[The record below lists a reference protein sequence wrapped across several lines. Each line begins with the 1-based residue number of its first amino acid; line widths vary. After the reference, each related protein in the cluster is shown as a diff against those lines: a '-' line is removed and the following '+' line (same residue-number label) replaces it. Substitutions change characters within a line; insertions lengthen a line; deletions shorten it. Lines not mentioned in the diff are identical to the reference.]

1 MALVDVKNLSFK
13 YPGGHEHA
21 LEDVSFCVNK
31 GEFVVVCGDTG
42 SGKTTLLRLLKKE
55 LSPMGEKR
63 GNVLFEGQDV
73 LELPEREAAG
83 KIGYVMQAPEQ
94 QIVTDKVW
102 HELAFGLENLGVAK
116 DVIARRVAETASY
129 FGIENWYDK
138 DVNELS
144 GGQKQLLNLAAVMV
158 MNPSVIIFDE
168 PTSRLD
174 PIAASN
180 FISTIKKLNENL
192 GITVI
197 ISEHRLEELIPL
209 CDRFMVLRN
218 GKVVSLGEPREV
230 IEGLCGEKDGIVEA
244 MPGAVRLYREMGAE
258 GRCPLT
264 VKEGRGFVETFGNKV
279 RRLLGEAEVKTE
291 KKSKKDEKYALE
303 FKNVFF
309 RYERNLPDVLKELD
323 FSVRSGEV
331 FCVLGGNGAGKSTML
346 LSAMSFLRPYSGEIR
361 IFDKKLRDYRGQSL
375 FDNLVGFL
383 PQNVQTLFLKDT
395 VKEEL
400 AGDITALP
408 FDVTGYLSKHPYDLS
423 GGEQQL
429 VGLAKVL
436 MQKPKILL
444 ADEPTKG
451 LDAAKKR
458 EIGNIFRK
466 LGAQGVTVVAVT
478 HDTEFAAEFADRC
491 GLLFKGKIVAEETP
505 CRFFTENNY
514 YTTSAAAM
522 SKGYYDG
529 VVTIADL
536 AKLCR
541 LNESGNVK
549 DGVSG

>member
-1 MALVDVKNLSFK
+1 MALFDVKNLSFK

-102 HELAFGLENLGVAK
+102 HELAFGLENLGVPK

-209 CDRFMVLRN
+209 CDRLMVLRN

-264 VKEGRGFVETFGNKV
+264 VKEGRGFVENFGNRVCSLPEKNK
-279 RRLLGEAEVKTE
+279 EKIE
-291 KKSKKDEKYALE
+291 KKYEKYALE

-309 RYERNLPDVLKELD
+309 RYGKNLPDVLKDLD
-323 FSVRSGEV
+323 FFVRQGEV

-361 IFDKKLRDYRGQSL
+361 VFDKKLRDYRGQSL

-395 VKEEL
+395 AKEEL

-408 FDVTGYLSKHPYDLS
+408 FDVAGYLSKHPYDLS

-466 LGAQGVTVVAVT
+466 LGEQGVTVVAVT
-478 HDTEFAAEFADRC
+478 HDAEFAAEFADRC
-491 GLLFKGKIVAEETP
+491 GLLFKGKIVAEATP
-505 CRFFTENNY
+505 HKFFAENNY
-514 YTTSAAAM
+514 YTTSAAVM

-529 VVTIADL
+529 AVTIADL

>member
-1 MALVDVKNLSFK
+1 
-13 YPGGHEHA
+13 
-21 LEDVSFCVNK
+21 
-31 GEFVVVCGDTG
+31 
-42 SGKTTLLRLLKKE
+42 
-55 LSPMGEKR
+55 
-63 GNVLFEGQDV
+63 
-73 LELPEREAAG
+73 
-83 KIGYVMQAPEQ
+83 
-94 QIVTDKVW
+94 
-102 HELAFGLENLGVAK
+102 
-116 DVIARRVAETASY
+116 
-129 FGIENWYDK
+129 
-138 DVNELS
+138 
-144 GGQKQLLNLAAVMV
+144 MV
-158 MNPSVIIFDE
+158 MDPSVIIFDE

-174 PIAASN
+174 PIAASG

-209 CDRFMVLRN
+209 CDRLMVLRN

-244 MPGAVRLYREMGAE
+244 MPGAVRLYRETGSD

-264 VKEGRGFVETFGNKV
+264 VKEGRGFVETFGNRV
-279 RRLLGEAEVKTE
+279 CSLPE
-291 KKSKKDEKYALE
+291 KNEEKIEKKDEKYALE

-346 LSAMSFLRPYSGEIR
+346 LSAMSFLRPYNGEIR
-361 IFDKKLRDYRGQSL
+361 VLGKKLRDYRGQSL
-375 FDNLVGFL
+375 FDNLIGFL

-400 AGDITALP
+400 AGDTSALP

-466 LGAQGVTVVAVT
+466 LGEQGVTVVAVT

-491 GLLFKGKIVAEETP
+491 GLLFKGKIVAEATP
-505 CRFFTENNY
+505 HKFFAENNY
-514 YTTSAAAM
+514 YTTSAAVM

-529 VVTIADL
+529 AVTIAEL
-536 AKLCR
+536 AKLCL
-541 LNESGNVK
+541 LNKNGNAK
-549 DGVSG
+549 DGVSE

>member
-1 MALVDVKNLSFK
+1 MAFFDVENLSFK
-13 YPGGHEHA
+13 YPGCDKYA
-21 LEDVSFCVNK
+21 LKDVSFCVNK
-31 GEFVVVCGDTG
+31 GEFIVLCGDTG

-55 LSPMGEKR
+55 LSPMGEKKGR
-63 GNVLFEGQDV
+63 VLFKGKPVD
-73 LELPEREAAG
+73 ELSEREAAG

-102 HELAFGLENLGVAK
+102 HELAFGLENLGAPK
-116 DVIARRVAETASY
+116 EVIARRVAETASY

-158 MNPSVIIFDE
+158 MEPSVIIFDE

-180 FISTIKKLNENL
+180 FLFTIKKLNENL

-209 CDRFMVLRN
+209 CDRLMVLRN
-218 GKVVSLGEPREV
+218 GKVVSLGAPREV

-244 MPGAVRLYREMGAE
+244 MPGAVRLYRETGAE

-264 VKEGRGFVETFGNKV
+264 VKEGRGFVETFGNKA
-279 RRLLGEAEVKTE
+279 RRLPE
-291 KKSKKDEKYALE
+291 KNEGKIEKKDEKYVLD

-346 LSAMSFLRPYSGEIR
+346 LSAMSFLRPYNGEIR
-361 IFDKKLRDYRGQSL
+361 VLGKKLRDYRGQSL
-375 FDNLVGFL
+375 FDNLIGFL

-400 AGDITALP
+400 AGDTSALP

-466 LGAQGVTVVAVT
+466 LGEQGVTVVAVT

-491 GLLFKGKIVAEETP
+491 GLLFKGKIVAEATP
-505 CRFFTENNY
+505 HRFFAENNY
-514 YTTSAAAM
+514 YTTSAAVM

-529 VVTIADL
+529 AVTIAEL
-536 AKLCR
+536 AKLCL
-541 LNESGNVK
+541 LNKNGKAK
-549 DGVSG
+549 DGVSE